1 MKAGFTENIFRI
13 SYYGPIK
20 SIVHKSVELL
30 TLNDLS
36 EPTVMDILRVL
47 SKTHGSN
54 FEQLV
59 FHNGNINRAMNIF
72 VNGKCL
78 TEKKEFEEKLAD
90 NSEIEI
96 VFISQA
102 AGG

>member
-1 MKAGFTENIFRI
+1 MKVGFPEHIFKI

-20 SIVHKSVELL
+20 SVVHKSEELL

-36 EPTVMDILRVL
+36 EPTIMDILRVL
-47 SKTHGSN
+47 SKTNGSK
-54 FEQLV
+54 FEELA
-59 FHNGNINRAMNIF
+59 FHEGNVNRAMNIF

-78 TEKKEFEEKLAD
+78 TEKKEFEEKLEG